1 MNLLIMGLSHRSAP
15 LDVLEH
21 VAVSCADTDK
31 VLPQLLPR
39 EPVTKTLL
47 LSTCNQVEIYAVV
60 ATFHHGLAK
69 ITDILAHQSAMTP
82 DHLSPHLCV
91 HHAAASIEHLFP
103 VAAETPARPGHQH
116 QDRGRSSRHYA
127 KPQ

>member
-1 MNLLIMGLSHRSAP
+1 
-15 LDVLEH
+15 
-21 VAVSCADTDK
+21 
-31 VLPQLLPR
+31 
-39 EPVTKTLL
+39 VTKTLL

-60 ATFHHGLAK
+60 ATFHDGLAK

-103 VAAETPARPGHQH
+103 VAAGRHLPGPVTNIRTGAFIPTLRETPITNQSTR
-116 QDRGRSSRHYA
+116 R
-127 KPQ
+127 